1 MKIAQVLLSLI
12 LSLALLACSHN
23 SGNVNENHKEQQL
36 LLSKHISNEQING
49 FMEDRFGQ
57 MWISTFRGL
66 NKYDGNTF
74 HQYYCID
81 DSIGLPDNTATATRG
96 DNYGCRPS
104 TDYADTMAMT
114 DSHGSE

>member
-1 MKIAQVLLSLI
+1 MKIAQALLSLI

-66 NKYDGNTF
+66 TNMMATPFTNIIAST
-74 HQYYCID
+74 
-81 DSIGLPDNTATATRG
+81 TALDCAT
-96 DNYGCRPS
+96 
-104 TDYADTMAMT
+104 TT
-114 DSHGSE
+114 

>member
-1 MKIAQVLLSLI
+1 MLS
-12 LSLALLACSHN
+12 N
-23 SGNVNENHKEQQL
+23 
-36 LLSKHISNEQING
+36 HISNGQING

-81 DSIGLPDNTATATRG
+81 DSIGLPDNNVTRADSCG
-96 DNYGCRPS
+96 WPPS
-104 TDYADTMAMT
+104 TDHADTMAMT

>member
-49 FMEDRFGQ
+49 FMEDRFSALSVD
-57 MWISTFRGL
+57 STNMMATPFT
-66 NKYDGNTF
+66 NIIAST
-74 HQYYCID
+74 
-81 DSIGLPDNTATATRG
+81 TASDCPTT
-96 DNYGCRPS
+96 
-104 TDYADTMAMT
+104 T
-114 DSHGSE
+114 

>member
-81 DSIGLPDNTATATRG
+81 DSIGLPDNAGT
-96 DNYGCRPS
+96 
-104 TDYADTMAMT
+104 TMGVDRQRTMPIQWQ
-114 DSHGSE
+114 

>member
-1 MKIAQVLLSLI
+1 MKTTHVLLSLI
-12 LSLALLACSHN
+12 LPLALLACSHN
-23 SGNVNENHKEQQL
+23 PDNVSENHKEQPL
-36 LLSKHISNEQING
+36 LLSNHISNGQING

-81 DSIGLPDNTATATRG
+81 TASDCPTT
-96 DNYGCRPS
+96 
-104 TDYADTMAMT
+104 T
-114 DSHGSE
+114 

>member
-81 DSIGLPDNTATATRG
+81 DSIGLPDNARQQREILLPRLAGT
-96 DNYGCRPS
+96 
-104 TDYADTMAMT
+104 TMGVDRQRTMPIQWQ
-114 DSHGSE
+114 